1 MTVNALE
8 AQDHHR
14 PTGPFILTCG
24 YCNWTSQDIGIQF
37 DNVVHISG
45 QLSKIYNKALREPQ
59 ASVSRVP
66 DPTIDLSKPGNPD
79 IVFNKLKMFLKTQ
92 LQDSTPEN
100 ALLTPSGDIIY
111 NSPNA
116 LARIMALYNVG
127 SHGKKSDQK
136 HAFMRESSCLEE
148 GLRVTLPTSDSEA
161 ISNLRAEGFTST
173 SSPAQRS
180 EQRHQPCQFSSELR
194 PIPML
199 LRTKRAKRCRT
210 CRHIL
215 VKPDPKVES
224 TRYRIR
230 LIASNYI
237 PSINVKP
244 LQSSSSSSSSSS
256 PSKRLSLEAIPP
268 LQACQF
274 LLSLRNPLFDP
285 VNVTLAT
292 TSRTPGR
299 WSHKVTILC
308 PQFEIGANADAW
320 DEALGSGGKDQRS
333 SKRFGDPKEE
343 YVGPEGR
350 MAEAGKVWEK
360 GRNWVSVV
368 VEIVC
373 ADVHGDEGD
382 DGDEDEDLLEIPV
395 FVRLEWEEDAEKER
409 GGKDGARE
417 KRELAYWVV
426 LGIGKVGEL
435 GR

>member
-1 MTVNALE
+1 MTVSALE

-14 PTGPFILTCG
+14 PTGPFILTCD
-24 YCNWTSQDIGIQF
+24 YCSWTSQETGIQF
-37 DNVVHISG
+37 DNVVHLSS

-59 ASVSRVP
+59 GSSVNRVQ
-66 DPTIDLSKPGNPD
+66 DPTTDLSKPENPD
-79 IVFNKLKMFLKTQ
+79 IVFNNLKTFLKSQT
-92 LQDSTPEN
+92 QDSTTDN
-100 ALLTPSGDIIY
+100 SIFTVSGDIIY
-111 NSPNA
+111 NSPSA

-127 SHGKKSDQK
+127 SHGKKADQK
-136 HAFMRESSCLEE
+136 HTFMRESSSLEE
-148 GLRVTLPTSDSEA
+148 GLRVNLPTSDFEA
-161 ISNLRAEGFTST
+161 ISKLRAEGFTST
-173 SSPAQRS
+173 TSPDQRS
-180 EQRHQPCQFSSELR
+180 EQRHQPCQFTSELR

-199 LRTKRAKRCRT
+199 LRTKRARRCRT

-237 PSINVKP
+237 PSIHVKP
-244 LQSSSSSSSSSS
+244 LQSSAFSSSS
-256 PSKRLSLEAIPP
+256 PATRLSLEAIPP

-292 TSRTPGR
+292 PSRTPGR
-299 WSHKVTILC
+299 WRHKVTILC

-320 DEALGSGGKDQRS
+320 DEALAAGGKDQRS
-333 SKRFGDPKEE
+333 TKRFGDPREE
-343 YVGPEGR
+343 FVGPEGR

-373 ADVHGDEGD
+373 ADVHGAEGD
-382 DGDEDEDLLEIPV
+382 DGDEDEDLLEVPV
-395 FVRLEWEEDAEKER
+395 FVRLEWEEDAEKEK
-409 GGKDGARE
+409 GGKDGGRE
-417 KRELAYWVV
+417 KRELAYWLVF
-426 LGIGKVGEL
+426 GIGRVGKL
-435 GR
+435 SR